1 MSATTILLYSPTG
14 GGKTTQIGLLAEEVF
29 ATTGLKTRIYTAD
42 FGGTDVLD
50 PYVELGMVEVEEIG
64 SSNVWLFV
72 NKAVRGQVKGTDGKW
87 KLDEVRN
94 AKVGAYA
101 FESAHG
107 IANLMQIDMEQSA
120 GKGMPIGGDANT
132 SFTIKADGE
141 ELKVGSQKGF
151 GKYGVPQSQVLQAI
165 YQSFKLPA
173 SYIVWTA
180 GLNMDKDEITTS
192 KVVGPDVIGR
202 ALTGVL
208 PKDFNYTFRLGV
220 NPSKDGKAEE
230 HVLYLG
236 THVDPQA
243 GGAIAMGNIRRP
255 LDAPA
260 LTQQVIKPADIVKAL
275 KLIKEDGKKAAV
287 DTIKARL
294 EARKKALD
302 NSTKKG

>member
-1 MSATTILLYSPTG
+1 M
-14 GGKTTQIGLLAEEVF
+14 
-29 ATTGLKTRIYTAD
+29 
-42 FGGTDVLD
+42 
-50 PYVELGMVEVEEIG
+50 
-64 SSNVWLFV
+64 FV
-72 NKAVRGQVKGTDGKW
+72 NNAVRGKIRDKDSKW
-87 KLDEVRN
+87 VLDEKKN
-94 AKVGAYA
+94 ALVGAFA

-120 GKGMPIGGDANT
+120 GRGMPIGGDANT
-132 SFTIKADGE
+132 SFTIKADGV

-165 YQSFKLPA
+165 YESFKLPA
-173 SYIVWTA
+173 VYIVWTA

-220 NPSKDGKAEE
+220 NPARDGKAEE

-236 THVDPQA
+236 THVDTQA

-255 LDAPA
+255 LDAPP
-260 LTQQVIKPADIVKAL
+260 LKEQVIKPADLPKAL
-275 KLIKEDGKKAAV
+275 KLIKEDGKKAAI
-287 DTIKARL
+287 DIIKKRM
-294 EARKKALD
+294 EARAKLGVKAQVP
-302 NSTKKG
+302 